1 MGRPSDAFRRRSSST
16 TSSAYNGRRDPV
28 CAGLRGADLRGGA
41 SRRGDHAQVR
51 RCVSAHGDG
60 REAGGAAGRI
70 LDRGD
75 VGGRRRSGR
84 RGVSF
89 SQGRLGFLYGQ
100 GRGQTGGLQLVR
112 RWAPLDEAGAGPD
125 RISLERREADLVLSY
140 RGGRA
145 KARLQ
150 PAPAARAAELARAL
164 APVPAPADACRRAE
178 ACCKKAMPL
187 MGAQCDVAFQLGD
200 RSTAT
205 CTNSVKG
212 MQMLLADQ
220 KIPIPPECR

>member
-1 MGRPSDAFRRRSSST
+1 MVAVIRSALAFVVPICVAALPAAATTTKSGAASPPAATAAKQAVPPEGYWIVATSEGDAGLVGGAFRFRKDGWDFFTAKGEVKRVDSSWS
-16 TSSAYNGRRDPV
+16 
-28 CAGLRGADLRGGA
+28 
-41 SRRGDHAQVR
+41 
-51 RCVSAHGDG
+51 GDG
-60 REAGGAAGRI
+60 R
-70 LDRGD
+70 
-75 VGGRRRSGR
+75 
-84 RGVSF
+84 
-89 SQGRLGFLYGQ
+89 
-100 GRGQTGGLQLVR
+100 
-112 RWAPLDEAGAGPD
+112 RWTEAGAGPD